1 MVMAYNYGSKKSLIV
16 KKKKKNLAGIVFIVN
31 MCSNV
36 LFSLVH
42 SFWSTNNNA
51 VYRQGKYQFRGAR
64 FLKKKLF
71 LNRDSRM
78 V

>member
-1 MVMAYNYGSKKSLIV
+1 MAYNYGSKKSLIV
-16 KKKKKNLAGIVFIVN
+16 KKKIKNLAGVVFIVN

-51 VYRQGKYQFRGAR
+51 VYRQGKYQFEPI
-64 FLKKKLF
+64 F
-71 LNRDSRM
+71 
-78 V
+78 

>member
-1 MVMAYNYGSKKSLIV
+1 MVKAYNYGSKKSLIV
-16 KKKKKNLAGIVFIVN
+16 KKKKKNLAGVVFIVN

-51 VYRQGKYQFRGAR
+51 VYCQGKYQFRGAR
-64 FLKKKLF
+64 FLK
-71 LNRDSRM
+71 RDYF
-78 V
+78 